1 MWSGGGDTLC
11 HNHPVWPD
19 GWLARRCFV
28 PENKLLTTLLIFWS
42 TPSGIY
48 KKVIQT
54 LSVPFLTFLMWPWLL
69 KIPSE
74 DFADVTLWIGD
85 NYGDDWWCQR
95 RWSTW
100 RLTRWPTRW
109 PTWRFSKWPTWWW
122 RYIIWVRRFVQSPNW
137 SNLFLDGGFP
147 STLAHTY
154 YETSF
159 TE

>member
-74 DFADVTLWIGD
+74 DFADVMVMVMEMIDDVRGGD
-85 NYGDDWWCQR
+85 RHGGWQGGRRGDR
-95 RWSTW
+95 H
-100 RLTRWPTRW
+100 
-109 PTWRFSKWPTWWW
+109 
-122 RYIIWVRRFVQSPNW
+122 
-137 SNLFLDGGFP
+137 GGFQSGRHGGEDTSFECGDLDNP
-147 STLAHTY
+147 QIGPIYFSMAAPFSTLAHTH

>member
-28 PENKLLTTLLIFWS
+28 PGTSCWRRCWYFEVHQVESIKRWSKHFFTL
-42 TPSGIY
+42 
-48 KKVIQT
+48 
-54 LSVPFLTFLMWPWLL
+54 LMWPWLL

-122 RYIIWVRRFVQSPNW
+122 RYIIWVRRFGQSPNR